1 MDLQKYTKYIQNTT
15 LIYSIILSV
24 LIVIF
29 FMNIDAFEHALEET
43 TGNKIALGEMVFLL
57 PVIPIIYGWVTKEKV
72 GGIVVGVVPITSLMI
87 YGHLSGI
94 STHPQTYS
102 LSYILKVI
110 AYIGALDVLGGGA
123 GFLASER
130 KTGYLLVAIG
140 LSIVWVLVIFS
151 GIN

>member
-1 MDLQKYTKYIQNTT
+1 VDLDRYAKNNQNTT

-24 LIVIF
+24 LIIIF

-43 TGNKIALGEMVFLL
+43 TGNKITLGFMAFLL
-57 PVIPIIYGWVTKEKV
+57 PVIPIIYGWVTKDKV
-72 GGIVVGVVPITSLMI
+72 AGIVIGVIPLTSLMI
-87 YGHLSGI
+87 YGHFSGI
-94 STHPQTYS
+94 NTHPYIYN

-123 GFLASER
+123 GYLASER
-130 KTGYLLVAIG
+130 KTGPLLVAIG
-140 LSIVWVLVIFS
+140 LSIAWILVIFS